1 MWPDLAK
8 SCHYQNLKTLWAF
21 FWMSYS
27 VFGKLL
33 CQLWHF
39 YATVQIVI
47 VVTSH
52 ILNSNIGSH
61 LVTLLSLSLSRIG
74 THLHI
79 LEYSLLQHSSTI
91 SFFLSFTHTRTSGYA
106 LAAVFIL
113 DTVVPFCNT
122 PIPKYW
128 FRYFFIAGWTT
139 TPKCSRRRCPI
150 EPWNEFL
157 ISISR

>member
-39 YATVQIVI
+39 YATGQIVI

-91 SFFLSFTHTRTSGYA
+91 SFFLSSHTHVQVGTPWLLCLSLTQLFHSAIRRYQNIDFVTFSSQDEQ
-106 LAAVFIL
+106 LLQNAV
-113 DTVVPFCNT
+113 VVVVQSSPEMNF
-122 PIPKYW
+122 
-128 FRYFFIAGWTT
+128 
-139 TPKCSRRRCPI
+139 
-150 EPWNEFL
+150 
-157 ISISR
+157 